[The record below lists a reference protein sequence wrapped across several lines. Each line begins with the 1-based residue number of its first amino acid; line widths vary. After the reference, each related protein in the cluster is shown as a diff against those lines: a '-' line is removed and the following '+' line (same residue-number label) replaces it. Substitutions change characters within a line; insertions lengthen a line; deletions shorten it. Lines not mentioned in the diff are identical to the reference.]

1 MSFSSKSE
9 IKFSFLFVEAT
20 VVPLPHLI
28 LSSIRFLPLLKDG
41 HAVVDKLLDI
51 LTTDTCPL
59 DVQKEIIFSLPH
71 TVSDAQHER
80 IGVALKVNCR

>member
-1 MSFSSKSE
+1 M
-9 IKFSFLFVEAT
+9 
-20 VVPLPHLI
+20 VPLPHLI

-51 LTTDTCPL
+51 LTTATCPL

-80 IGVALKVNCR
+80 IGVALKVKFAREGEDIGLFFILVPKVLL